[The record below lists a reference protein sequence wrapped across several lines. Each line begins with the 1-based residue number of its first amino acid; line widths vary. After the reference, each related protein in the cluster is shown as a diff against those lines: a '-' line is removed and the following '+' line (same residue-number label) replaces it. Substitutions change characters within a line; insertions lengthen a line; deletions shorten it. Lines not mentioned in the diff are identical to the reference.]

1 MFFTR
6 LPAPPSFVQVRYQH
20 RKEARWQITKDPK
33 TAACAARKAPHEDTC
48 HHAAPTRTSLRSPRA
63 VALCGQG
70 RNAQRIRE
78 GYAREADHGGY
89 GSVPD
94 LFSVICRKTNL
105 LFHVS
110 TLPFVLATPFTRK
123 HLRRGAAMSGS

>member
-33 TAACAARKAPHEDTC
+33 TAASAARKAPHEDTC
-48 HHAAPTRTSLRSPRA
+48 YHAATTRTSLRSPRA
-63 VALCGQG
+63 FALVGQG
-70 RNAQRIRE
+70 RDAQRIRE
-78 GYAREADHGGY
+78 GYAREDAGHGGY

-94 LFSVICRKTNL
+94 LFSVICRK
-105 LFHVS
+105 
-110 TLPFVLATPFTRK
+110 
-123 HLRRGAAMSGS
+123 